1 MNNQS
6 QMIIS
11 IDAEKEFDKLQ
22 QTIMINNKT
31 LKKLDIERTYLK
43 MTELAYNKP
52 IYNIMNET
60 C

>member
-52 IYNIMNET
+52 IYNILNET